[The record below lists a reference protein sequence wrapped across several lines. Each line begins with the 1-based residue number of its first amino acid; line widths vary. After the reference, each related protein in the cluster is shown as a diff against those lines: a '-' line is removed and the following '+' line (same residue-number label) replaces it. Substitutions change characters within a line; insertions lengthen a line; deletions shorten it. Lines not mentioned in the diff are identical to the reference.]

1 MRRRT
6 DVGRTSTSRGARHDN
21 EINRGYLRCL
31 FGNGSEF
38 LGSQLK
44 QGSSSR
50 LASVCVFLVVA
61 VVVCIA
67 GCEENIGPS
76 ESLDAPFTMYGMLS
90 PDLDTQTVQI
100 FVPEQYLRPDAREK
114 VDVAV
119 FSTEKETGER
129 VTWKHSAHVDADGVR
144 GHVFWALFRPDFG
157 HTYRVEAI
165 RPSDGARSYADVRIP
180 PPVTIQIEEETAP
193 LLQVYIE
200 GDDVRVLEPRFEYV
214 VGYPG
219 GTPGEFS
226 ITVDYSARE
235 QRTGNDWT
243 VVANM
248 IVDYEEIR
256 FIVRASNL
264 CREVVTL
271 DTLKLHVLIGDGG
284 WDPPG
289 GTFDPNVLAV
299 PGVMTNVQNGLGFIG
314 GGYRKTEY
322 LYPSREAVES
332 ACFIY
337 AW

>member
-1 MRRRT
+1 MEGL
-6 DVGRTSTSRGARHDN
+6 VPLGGARHDN
-21 EINRGYLRCL
+21 EVNRGCLRCL

-38 LGSQLK
+38 LESQMK
-44 QGSSSR
+44 QGSPSR
-50 LASVCVFLVVA
+50 LAGVSVFLVVA

-67 GCEENIGPS
+67 GCEENLGPR

-100 FVPEQYLRPDAREK
+100 FVPEQYPRLDAGEE

-119 FSTEKETGER
+119 FSTEIGTGER
-129 VTWKHSAHVDADGVR
+129 VTWKDSAHVDADGVR
-144 GHVFWALFRPDFG
+144 GHIFWALFRPDFG
-157 HTYRVEAI
+157 RTYRVEAI

-180 PPVTIQIEEETAP
+180 PPATIRIEDEAAP
-193 LLQVYIE
+193 LLRVYIL
-200 GDDVRVLEPRFEYV
+200 GDHVRVLEPKFEYV
-214 VGYPG
+214 VGFPQG
-219 GTPGEFS
+219 SPGEYS
-226 ITVDYSARE
+226 ITVDYSAKE
-235 QRTGNDWT
+235 ERTGNDWT

-264 CREVVTL
+264 CREVLTL
-271 DTLKLHVLIGDGG
+271 DTLKLHVLIGDAT

-322 LYPSREAVES
+322 LYPSREAVDS
-332 ACFIY
+332 ACFVY
-337 AW
+337 VW